1 MVAINQNIAGESEVV
16 RLGVNFI
23 QWGLGLGIF
32 GILLGFG
39 IIGHYL
45 HGAQHPTGEEFLH
58 NMSLWY
64 ACPWT
69 LSVYTIQL
77 GSLCMVAFGA
87 VYLIVGKT
95 CPANESYNPTTVG
108 FWLCVLGL
116 LGIFCAGYVGYFV
129 IDRIWPGFYYQPIE
143 AGKQVWL
150 LGQLLC
156 VACYFAGAILV
167 WRTVSHLLGGVNN

>member
-1 MVAINQNIAGESEVV
+1 MAMNEQVAGESEVA
-16 RLGVNFI
+16 RLGAKFI
-23 QWGLGLGIF
+23 RWGLGLGIF
-32 GILLGFG
+32 GIFLGFG

-45 HGAQHPTGEEFLH
+45 HGARHPTGEKFLH

-69 LSVYTIQL
+69 LSVYSIQV
-77 GSLCMVAFGA
+77 GSLGMVAFGA
-87 VYLIVGKT
+87 VYLIVGRTYPSKQ
-95 CPANESYNPTTVG
+95 SYTSGRIG

-129 IDRIWPGFYYQPIE
+129 VDSIWPGFYYQPVE
-143 AGKQVWL
+143 AGKHVWL

-156 VACYFAGAILV
+156 VAFYFAGTILV
-167 WRTVSHLLGGVNN
+167 WRTISHLLRAVNT